1 MDETSIKAGR
11 EGPGKMKPAWFW
23 PVMGEAEG
31 LVAPAHHLFDV

>member
-1 MDETSIKAGR
+1 
-11 EGPGKMKPAWFW
+11 MKPAWFW